1 MSQPKAAAMRLAGAP
16 LSTSGLAVVA
26 GTATSQR
33 NERPAALTV
42 QDGARTI
49 FDGFKRYDANFRRI
63 TRQARARFEGRE
75 WAGGREDLAARIDL
89 WDKAVCRMVGVL
101 ERDLGDALHDR
112 KFWEQMKDCF
122 RERVLSVRDAA
133 FARTFFSS
141 VSRRVFGTVG
151 IDPEVE
157 FTSHGLEPSVDM
169 PSAPGV
175 SNYLIWGALEDVVD
189 EILTDYAFD
198 SPYAHQEVCVSAM
211 CAQLDACAQGQ
222 GRNAGE
228 LVRIELLEPVF
239 FQSTRAYLVGRLHA
253 QSWSTPLAIAL
264 RHGEDGVAVDR
275 VLTGETE
282 FGALF
287 GFTRSYF
294 FVELDSVS
302 CGVRY
307 LRTLLPRKPVD
318 ELYTVLGRARQG
330 KTERYRIF
338 SKHLEDSEDCFKL
351 APGCPGLVMSVF
363 TLPSYDLVF
372 KVIRDR
378 FGRPKTTSRS
388 HVVEKYDMV
397 FRHDRAGRLIDTQEF
412 RRIEFSIAR
421 FDEASLTDLLQ
432 TCSRTVHREDDQLV
446 IDHLYIERRLCP
458 LDIYVREAAGEDAK
472 AAVVDYGQA
481 IKDLALTN
489 IFAGDMLLKN
499 FGVTGQNRVVLY
511 DYDELAFLSEC
522 HFRNLPR
529 TGGIEDDMMADPC
542 FSMADNDVFPQ
553 QFKHFLGLEPWL
565 EDVFM
570 SHHTDLLYPAFWRS
584 AQAMHEH
591 GDIPDLLPY
600 IQNRQLLAGR
610 VQAVGR

>member
-1 MSQPKAAAMRLAGAP
+1 MSQ
-16 LSTSGLAVVA
+16 TGLASVHRMPSPRMRSDLPA
-26 GTATSQR
+26 GLS
-33 NERPAALTV
+33 V
-42 QDGARTI
+42 QDGARAI
-49 FDGFKRYDANFRRI
+49 FDGFKRYDINFRRI
-63 TRQARARFEGRE
+63 TRQARARFESRD
-75 WAGGREDLAARIDL
+75 WAGGRQDLADRIDL
-89 WDKAVCRMVGVL
+89 WEKAVGRMVGVL
-101 ERDLGDALHDR
+101 ERGLGTNMRDR
-112 KFWEQMKDCF
+112 EFWEQMKNCY

-151 IDPEVE
+151 VDPDVE
-157 FTSHGLEPSVDM
+157 FTPHGLEPTVDM
-169 PSAPGV
+169 PSAPGI
-175 SNYLIWGALEDVVD
+175 SNYLIWGALEDVID

-198 SPYAHQEVCVSAM
+198 SPYANRNVCVSSM
-211 CAQLDACAQGQ
+211 CEQLAAYAQSQ

-253 QSWSTPLAIAL
+253 RSWSTPLAIAL
-264 RHGEDGVAVDR
+264 RHGEEGVAVDR
-275 VLTGETE
+275 VLAGEAE
-282 FGALF
+282 LGALF

-338 SKHLEDSEDCFKL
+338 SRHLEDSQDRFRL

-378 FGRPKTTSRS
+378 FGRPKTTTRS

-412 RRIEFSIAR
+412 RRLEFSIDR
-421 FDEASLTDLLQ
+421 FDEVTLAELLQ
-432 TCSRTVHREDDQLV
+432 SCSRTVHREGDFLV
-446 IDHLYIERRLCP
+446 IDHVYVERRLCP
-458 LDIYVREAAGEDAK
+458 LDIYVREAAEEDAR
-472 AAVVDYGQA
+472 AAVIDYGQA

-499 FGVTGQNRVVLY
+499 FGVTNQNRVVLY
-511 DYDELAFLSEC
+511 DYDELAFLTEC
-522 HFRNLPR
+522 HFRRLPR
-529 TGGIEDDMMADPC
+529 TQGIEDDMRADPC
-542 FSMADNDVFPQ
+542 FSRAENDVFPE
-553 QFKHFLGLEPWL
+553 QFKHFLGLEPAL
-565 EDVFM
+565 EETFL
-570 SHHTDLLYPAFWRS
+570 SRHTNLLDPAFWRS
-584 AQAMHEH
+584 AQAMHDA

-600 IQNRQLLAGR
+600 S
-610 VQAVGR
+610 